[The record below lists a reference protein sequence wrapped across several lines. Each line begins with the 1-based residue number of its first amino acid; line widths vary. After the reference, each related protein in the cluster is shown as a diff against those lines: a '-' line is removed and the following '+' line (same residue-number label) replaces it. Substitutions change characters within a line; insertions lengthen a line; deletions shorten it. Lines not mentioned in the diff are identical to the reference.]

1 MDLQKELE
9 AVEGVTSV
17 DFYDPDREDA
27 CLEDYYR
34 GAAALFSVT
43 FDGETE
49 DEICAAAMEEIWER
63 LSG

>member
-1 MDLQKELE
+1 MDYITLDRARALQKDRE
-9 AVEGVTSV
+9 AVERVTSV

-43 FDGETE
+43 FDV
-49 DEICAAAMEEIWER
+49 
-63 LSG
+63 